1 MIAKYDSL
9 GSGIIASKGTPLMA
23 SANLVL
29 RFALELAGVA
39 ALAYYGFN
47 APLAAPL
54 RWIAAIG
61 IPVAFVAIWALVVAP
76 NTMNGLTQAQKD
88 VIGTVLLLAAAGA
101 LALAGQQSL
110 AVGFA
115 IAIIVNAILLFVF
128 GQDARDAIAGGPR

>member
-1 MIAKYDSL
+1 
-9 GSGIIASKGTPLMA
+9 MA

-29 RFALELAGVA
+29 RFALEIAGIG
-39 ALAYYGFN
+39 ALAYYGLN

-61 IPVAFVAIWALVVAP
+61 LPVAFVAIWALVVAP

-101 LALAGQQSL
+101 LALAGPQSL

-115 IAIIVNAILLFVF
+115 IAIIVNAILLFAF
-128 GQDARDAIAGGPR
+128 GQDARDAFAGGPR